1 MIIANIIKET
11 WKDGRNRHNNSQYF
25 VGKELWIF
33 SKMLAKDMH
42 QILPI
47 EFKNCIFSA
56 SQGKFPHRHPHF
68 LMAKN
73 L

>member
-1 MIIANIIKET
+1 MERWEKYIDIIIGNISLEK
-11 WKDGRNRHNNSQYF
+11 K
-25 VGKELWIF
+25 WIF

-42 QILPI
+42 QILQI

-56 SQGKFPHRHPHF
+56 SEGKLDTPIFS
-68 LMAKN
+68 MAKN